1 MPKWT
6 KEQEEAIVKSGSNI
20 IVSAGAG
27 SGKTAVLSERVI
39 NKIQNG
45 IHVNELLILT
55 FTRAVAD
62 EMKDRIRKK
71 IGKIPEFKDELTL
84 LSSAYITTFDSFAL
98 SVVKKYH
105 YLLNISSNIAITD
118 ESIVKLEQKKILDN
132 IFEELYKEKNENF
145 INLIKKYCVKND
157 KSLKTNILS
166 LCNKI
171 SDYIDRD
178 EFIDN
183 VINNFYEEENV
194 NNLLTKYKEFIND
207 KKKAIMLELDNM
219 NMYFDYDYCMSLQN
233 SCLGILKANIDELHL
248 YESIK
253 LPSAPRGS
261 EEEAK
266 EVKANLKKLV
276 DDLISYGN
284 YGTLEDIKNDILS
297 SKETV
302 ITILEIVKSYLNEV
316 EKYKKENNIYT
327 FSDISRLSIKIL
339 KENESVRNELKYS
352 FKEIMIDE
360 YQDTNDVQDI
370 FISMIANNNVYMVGD
385 IKQSIYRFRGS
396 NPNIFKEKYSNYSKN
411 IGGYKIDLIKN
422 FRSRYEVLDNINK
435 VFDLIMDSSL
445 GSAEYRETHE
455 MVYGNTAYDSE
466 KINDFNYDFEVLEYM
481 NNKKET
487 GFDNSEVEIFM
498 IAKDIKDKMKNK
510 LKVFD
515 KETSKLRD
523 ATYNDFVIILD
534 RSRYFDT
541 YKKIFE
547 YLDIPLTIL
556 KDGKLNASTDIYLI
570 KNIVDLIIHINDN
583 NLNEDFKYDFVSIAR
598 SFLYEYTDENI
609 FDIIN
614 SKNYKET
621 TIYKDFSSIENINI
635 KTSNEIFNDILDITD
650 FYNKLYKIG
659 DYENTNVRLETIS
672 KLSSS
677 LSNLGLSIIDF
688 RDYLNDIIENNEDIK
703 YTTFS
708 SNSDSVKILT
718 IHKSKGLEYPVC
730 YFADLD
736 HEFNTS
742 ELKDK
747 FICDK
752 NYGLIV
758 PSNMEDIT
766 TSVIKE
772 LYKKDFIKEEISEK
786 IRLFYVA
793 LTRAREKMIIVLPEK
808 ETKKLE
814 KNENGVIEEIRR
826 LSFSKLSDFMY
837 GVKDYLDK
845 YFKTIDITKL
855 GLTKDYQY
863 NKTIN
868 IKDNTNIKDDINV
881 EEINIKNDI
890 AEEKHF
896 SKETNVLSTKE
907 EIKMMKYGTRI
918 HEYLELIDYK
928 NPNLSLIKDTFIKDK
943 IEKFLNNDLLKNI
956 KDSNIYHEYEFY
968 YEKDNINYHGIIDLM
983 LEYDEHIDIIDFKL
997 KSITDDN
1004 YKSQLY
1010 GYKNYIENITNKK
1023 VNTYLYSILN
1033 EKIESI

>member
-55 FTRAVAD
+55 FTRAAAD

-71 IGKIPEFKDELTL
+71 IGKIPQFKDELTL

-145 INLIKKYCVKND
+145 INLIKKYCIKND
-157 KSLKTNILS
+157 KSLKVNILS

-178 EFIDN
+178 DFIDD
-183 VINNFYEEENV
+183 VINNFYEEKNV

-207 KKKAIMLELDNM
+207 KKKEIMLELDNM
-219 NMYFDYDYCMSLQN
+219 NMYFDYDYCMALQN
-233 SCLGILKANIDELHL
+233 SCLGLLNADIDELHL
-248 YESIK
+248 YESVK

-266 EVKANLKKLV
+266 AAKANLKKLL
-276 DDLISYGN
+276 DDLKSYGD

-297 SKETV
+297 TKETV
-302 ITILEIVKSYLNEV
+302 LTILDIVKRYLSEV
-316 EKYKKENNIYT
+316 EQYKQDNNIYT

-339 KENESVRNELKYS
+339 KENESVRNELRDS

-370 FISMIANNNVYMVGD
+370 FISMIANDNVYMVGD
-385 IKQSIYRFRGS
+385 IKQSIYKFRGS
-396 NPNIFKEKYSNYSKN
+396 NPNIFKEKYSNYSSN

-422 FRSRYEVLDNINK
+422 FRSRFEVLDNINK
-435 VFDLIMDSSL
+435 VFDLIMDSNL
-445 GSAEYRETHE
+445 GSAEYKETHE
-455 MVYGNTAYDSE
+455 MVYGNTAYDTE
-466 KINDFNYDFEVLEYM
+466 KMNDFDYDFEVLEYM

-487 GFDNSEVEIFM
+487 GFDNSEVEIFA
-498 IAKDIKDKMKNK
+498 IAKDIKNKMKNK
-510 LKVFD
+510 IKVFD
-515 KETSKLRD
+515 KETSKLRE

-534 RSRYFDT
+534 RSKYFDT

-570 KNIVDLIIHINDN
+570 KNIVDLIIHINEN
-583 NLNEDFKYDFVSIAR
+583 NFNEEFKYDFTSIGR
-598 SFLYEYTDENI
+598 SFLYEYTDEYI
-609 FDIIN
+609 FDTIN
-614 SKNYKET
+614 NKSYKDT
-621 TIYKDFSSIENINI
+621 TIYKDFGSIKNINI
-635 KTSNEIFNDILDITD
+635 KTSSELFNDILDITD

-659 DYENTNVRLETIS
+659 DYENTNVRIETIS

-677 LSNLGLSIIDF
+677 LSMLGLSITDF
-688 RDYLNDIIENNEDIK
+688 RDYLNEIIETKQEIK

-758 PSNMEDIT
+758 PSNMEEV
-766 TSVIKE
+766 TSSVVKE

-814 KNENGVIEEIRR
+814 KNDNGVIEEIRR
-826 LSFSKLSDFMY
+826 LKFMKLSDFMY
-837 GVKDYLDK
+837 GVKDYLGN
-845 YFKTIDITKL
+845 YFKSIDITKL
-855 GLTKDYQY
+855 GLTKNYQY
-863 NKTIN
+863 SKSIN
-868 IKDNTNIKDDINV
+868 IKENNTITDDINV
-881 EEINIKNDI
+881 EEINIQNDI
-890 AEEKHF
+890 IEDKHF
-896 SKETNVLSTKE
+896 SKESNKVSTKE
-907 EIKMMKYGTRI
+907 EIKMINYGTKI

-928 NPNLSLIKDTFIKDK
+928 NPNLSLIEDNFIKTK
-943 IEKFLNNDLLKNI
+943 IEKFLNNSLLENI
-956 KDSNIYHEYEFY
+956 KDSNIYHEYEFF
-968 YEKDNINYHGIIDLM
+968 YEKDNTNYHGIIDLM
-983 LEYDEHIDIIDFKL
+983 LEYDTHIDIIDFKL
-997 KSITDDN
+997 KNVVDEN
-1004 YKSQLY
+1004 YKNQLN
-1010 GYKNYIENITNKK
+1010 GYKKYIESITNKK

-1033 EKIESI
+1033 EDIKEI

>member
-6 KEQEEAIVKSGSNI
+6 KEQEEAIIKSGSNI

-55 FTRAVAD
+55 FTRAAAD

-105 YLLNISSNIAITD
+105 YLLNISSSIAITD

-132 IFEELYKEKNENF
+132 IFEKFYKEKNEKF
-145 INLIKKYCVKND
+145 INLIKKYCIKND
-157 KSLKTNILS
+157 KSLKSNILS

-233 SCLGILKANIDELHL
+233 SCLGILNANIDELHL

-266 EVKANLKKLV
+266 EAKANLKKLI

-534 RSRYFDT
+534 RSKYFDSF
-541 YKKIFE
+541 KKIFE

-621 TIYKDFSSIENINI
+621 TIYKDFSSIKNINI

-730 YFADLD
+730 YYADLD

-793 LTRAREKMIIVLPEK
+793 LTRAREKMVIVLPEK

-868 IKDNTNIKDDINV
+868 IKDNTNIKDDIKV

-890 AEEKHF
+890 TEEKHF
-896 SKETNVLSTKE
+896 SKEKNMLSTKD

-943 IEKFLNNDLLKNI
+943 IEKFLKNDLLKNI

-1004 YKSQLY
+1004 YKNQLY

>member
-6 KEQEEAIVKSGSNI
+6 KEQEEAIIKSGSNI

-55 FTRAVAD
+55 FTRAAAD

-132 IFEELYKEKNENF
+132 IFEKFYKEKNENF
-145 INLIKKYCVKND
+145 INLIKKYCIKND
-157 KSLKTNILS
+157 KSLKSNILS

-207 KKKAIMLELDNM
+207 KKKEIMLELDNM

-233 SCLGILKANIDELHL
+233 SCLGILNADIDELHL

-266 EVKANLKKLV
+266 EAKANLKKLV

-284 YGTLEDIKNDILS
+284 YGTLENIKNDILS

-302 ITILEIVKSYLNEV
+302 ITILEIVKIYLSEV

-339 KENESVRNELKYS
+339 KENESVRDELKYS

-455 MVYGNTAYDSE
+455 MVYGNTAYDIE
-466 KINDFNYDFEVLEYM
+466 KMNDFNYDFEVLEYM

-534 RSRYFDT
+534 RSKYFDSF
-541 YKKIFE
+541 KKIFE

-614 SKNYKET
+614 TKNYKET
-621 TIYKDFSSIENINI
+621 TIYKDLSGIENINI

-826 LSFSKLSDFMY
+826 LSFTKLSEFMY

-845 YFKTIDITKL
+845 YFKTVDITKL

-890 AEEKHF
+890 TEEKHF
-896 SKETNVLSTKE
+896 SKETNMLSTKD

-943 IEKFLNNDLLKNI
+943 IEKFLKNDLLKNI

>member
-55 FTRAVAD
+55 FTRAAAD

-118 ESIVKLEQKKILDN
+118 ESIVKLEQKKILNN

-183 VINNFYEEENV
+183 IINNFYEENNV

-207 KKKAIMLELDNM
+207 KKKEIMLELDNM
-219 NMYFDYDYCMSLQN
+219 NTYFDYDYCMELQN
-233 SCLGILKANIDELHL
+233 SCLGLLNADIDELHL
-248 YESIK
+248 YESVK

-266 EVKANLKKLV
+266 AAKANLKKLL
-276 DDLISYGN
+276 DDLKSYGD

-297 SKETV
+297 TKETV
-302 ITILEIVKSYLNEV
+302 FTILDIVKKYLSEV
-316 EKYKKENNIYT
+316 EQYKQDNNIYT

-339 KENESVRNELKYS
+339 KENESIRNELRDS

-370 FISMIANNNVYMVGD
+370 FISMIANDNVYMVGD

-396 NPNIFKEKYSNYSKN
+396 NPNIFKEKYSNYSNN

-422 FRSRYEVLDNINK
+422 FRSRFEVLDNINK

-445 GSAEYRETHE
+445 GSAEYKETHE
-455 MVYGNTAYDSE
+455 MVYGNTAYDTE
-466 KINDFNYDFEVLEYM
+466 KMNDFDYDFEVLEYM

-487 GFDNSEVEIFM
+487 SFDNSEVEIFA
-498 IAKDIKDKMKNK
+498 IAKDIKNKIKNK
-510 LKVFD
+510 IKVFD
-515 KETSKLRD
+515 KETSKLRE

-570 KNIVDLIIHINDN
+570 KNIVDLIIHINEN
-583 NLNEDFKYDFVSIAR
+583 NFNEEFKYDFTSIGR
-598 SFLYEYTDENI
+598 SFLYEYTDEYI
-609 FDIIN
+609 FDTIN
-614 SKNYKET
+614 NKSYKDT
-621 TIYKDFSSIENINI
+621 TLYKDFSSIKNINI
-635 KTSNEIFNDILDITD
+635 KTSSELFNDILDITD

-659 DYENTNVRLETIS
+659 DYENTNVRIETIS

-677 LSNLGLSIIDF
+677 LSTLGLSITDF
-688 RDYLNDIIENNEDIK
+688 RDYLNDIIETKQEIK

-708 SNSDSVKILT
+708 GNSDSVKILT

-758 PSNMEDIT
+758 PSNMEEV
-766 TSVIKE
+766 TSSVVKE

-814 KNENGVIEEIRR
+814 KNDNGVIEEIRR
-826 LSFSKLSDFMY
+826 IKFMKLSDFMY

-845 YFKTIDITKL
+845 YFKSIDITKL

-863 NKTIN
+863 SKSIN
-868 IKDNTNIKDDINV
+868 IKENNTIKDDINV
-881 EEINIKNDI
+881 EEINIQNDI
-890 AEEKHF
+890 IEEKHF
-896 SKETNVLSTKE
+896 SKESNKVSTKE
-907 EIKMMKYGTRI
+907 EIKMMNYGTKI

-928 NPNLSLIKDTFIKDK
+928 NPNLSLIEDNFIKNK
-943 IEKFLNNDLLKNI
+943 IEKFLNNSLLENI
-956 KDSNIYHEYEFY
+956 KDSNIYHEYEFF
-968 YEKDNINYHGIIDLM
+968 YEKDNTNYHGIIDLM
-983 LEYDEHIDIIDFKL
+983 LEYDSHIDIIDFKL
-997 KSITDDN
+997 KNVVDEN
-1004 YKSQLY
+1004 YKNQLN
-1010 GYKNYIENITNKK
+1010 GYKNYIESITNKK

-1033 EKIESI
+1033 EDIKEI

>member
-6 KEQEEAIVKSGSNI
+6 KEQEEAIIKSGSNI

-55 FTRAVAD
+55 FTRAAAD

-105 YLLNISSNIAITD
+105 YLLNISSRIAITD

-132 IFEELYKEKNENF
+132 IFEKFYKEKNEKF
-145 INLIKKYCVKND
+145 INLIKKYCIKND
-157 KSLKTNILS
+157 KSLKSNILS

-194 NNLLTKYKEFIND
+194 NKLLTKYKEFIND

-266 EVKANLKKLV
+266 EAKANLKKLV

-487 GFDNSEVEIFM
+487 GFDNSEVEIFI

-534 RSRYFDT
+534 RSKYFDSF
-541 YKKIFE
+541 KKIFE

-793 LTRAREKMIIVLPEK
+793 LTRAREKMVIVLPEK

-868 IKDNTNIKDDINV
+868 IKDNTNIKDDIKV

-890 AEEKHF
+890 TEEKHF
-896 SKETNVLSTKE
+896 SKEKNMLSTKE

>member
-6 KEQEEAIVKSGSNI
+6 KEQEEAIIKSGSNI

-55 FTRAVAD
+55 FTRAAAD

-105 YLLNISSNIAITD
+105 YLLNISSSIAITD

-132 IFEELYKEKNENF
+132 IFEKFYKEKNEKF
-145 INLIKKYCVKND
+145 INLIKKYCIKND
-157 KSLKTNILS
+157 KSLKSNILS

-233 SCLGILKANIDELHL
+233 SCLGILNANIDELHL

-266 EVKANLKKLV
+266 EAKANLKKLV

-534 RSRYFDT
+534 RSKYFDSF
-541 YKKIFE
+541 KKIFE

-621 TIYKDFSSIENINI
+621 TIYKDFSSIKNINI

-730 YFADLD
+730 YYADLD

-793 LTRAREKMIIVLPEK
+793 LTRAREKMVIVLPEK

-868 IKDNTNIKDDINV
+868 IKDNTNIKDDIKV

-890 AEEKHF
+890 TEEKHF
-896 SKETNVLSTKE
+896 SKETNMLSTKE

>member
-39 NKIQNG
+39 NKIQNS

-55 FTRAVAD
+55 FTRAAAD

-157 KSLKTNILS
+157 KSLKANILS

-178 EFIDN
+178 EFIDD
-183 VINNFYEEENV
+183 VINNFYEENNV
-194 NNLLTKYKEFIND
+194 NKLLTKYKEFIND
-207 KKKAIMLELDNM
+207 KKKEIMLELDNM
-219 NMYFDYDYCMSLQN
+219 NMYFDYDYCMNLQN
-233 SCLGILKANIDELHL
+233 SCLGLLNADIDELHL
-248 YESIK
+248 YESVK

-266 EVKANLKKLV
+266 AAKANLKKLL
-276 DDLISYGN
+276 DDLKSYGD

-297 SKETV
+297 TKETV
-302 ITILEIVKSYLNEV
+302 FTILDIVKKYLSEV
-316 EKYKKENNIYT
+316 EQYKQDNNIYT

-339 KENESVRNELKYS
+339 KENESVRNELRDS

-370 FISMIANNNVYMVGD
+370 FISMIANDNVYMVGD

-396 NPNIFKEKYSNYSKN
+396 NPNIFKEKYSNYSSN

-422 FRSRYEVLDNINK
+422 FRSRFEVLDNINK
-435 VFDLIMDSSL
+435 VFDLIMDSNL
-445 GSAEYRETHE
+445 GSAEYKETHE
-455 MVYGNTAYDSE
+455 MIYGNTAYDTE
-466 KINDFNYDFEVLEYM
+466 KMNDFDYDFEVLEYM

-487 GFDNSEVEIFM
+487 SFDNSEVEIFA
-498 IAKDIKDKMKNK
+498 IAKDIKNKMKNK
-510 LKVFD
+510 IKVFD
-515 KETSKLRD
+515 KETSKLRE

-570 KNIVDLIIHINDN
+570 KNIVDLIIHINEN
-583 NLNEDFKYDFVSIAR
+583 NFNEEFKYDFTSIGR
-598 SFLYEYTDENI
+598 SFLYEYTDEYI
-609 FDIIN
+609 FDTIN
-614 SKNYKET
+614 NKSYKDT
-621 TIYKDFSSIENINI
+621 TLYKDFSSIKNINI
-635 KTSNEIFNDILDITD
+635 KTSSELFNDILDITD

-659 DYENTNVRLETIS
+659 DYENTNVRIETIS

-677 LSNLGLSIIDF
+677 LSTLGLSITDF
-688 RDYLNDIIENNEDIK
+688 RDYLNDIIETKQEIK

-758 PSNMEDIT
+758 PSNMEEV
-766 TSVIKE
+766 TSSVVKE

-814 KNENGVIEEIRR
+814 KNDNGVIEEIRR
-826 LSFSKLSDFMY
+826 LKFMKLSDFMY
-837 GVKDYLDK
+837 GVKDYLGK
-845 YFKTIDITKL
+845 YFKSIDITKL

-863 NKTIN
+863 SKSIN
-868 IKDNTNIKDDINV
+868 IKENNTITDDINV
-881 EEINIKNDI
+881 EEINIQNDI
-890 AEEKHF
+890 IEDKHF
-896 SKETNVLSTKE
+896 SKESNKVSTKE
-907 EIKMMKYGTRI
+907 EIKMMNYGTKI

-928 NPNLSLIKDTFIKDK
+928 NPNLSLIEDNFIKTK
-943 IEKFLNNDLLKNI
+943 IEKFLNNSLLENI
-956 KDSNIYHEYEFY
+956 KDSNIYHEYEFFY
-968 YEKDNINYHGIIDLM
+968 KKDNTNYHGIIDLM
-983 LEYDEHIDIIDFKL
+983 LEYDNHIDIIDFKL
-997 KSITDDN
+997 KNVVDDN
-1004 YKSQLY
+1004 YKNQLN
-1010 GYKNYIENITNKK
+1010 GYKNYIESITNKK

-1033 EKIESI
+1033 EDIKEI

>member
-55 FTRAVAD
+55 FTRAAAD

-71 IGKIPEFKDELTL
+71 ISKVPEYKDELTL

-105 YLLNISSNIAITD
+105 YLLNIPSSISITD
-118 ESIVKLEQKKILDN
+118 ESIVKLKQNKILDE
-132 IFEELYKEKNENF
+132 IFEDLYRENNKEF
-145 INLIKKYCVKND
+145 TSLIKKYCIKND
-157 KSLKTNILS
+157 KSLKSNIMS

-171 SDYIDRD
+171 SNYIDKD

-183 VINNFYEEENV
+183 INNNFYEEDNI
-194 NNLLTKYKEFIND
+194 NKLLTKYENFIND
-207 KKKAIMLELDNM
+207 KKKEIKLELDNM
-219 NMYFDYDYCMSLQN
+219 NMYFDSDYCLSLQN
-233 SCLGILKANIDELHL
+233 SCLPVLNSSVDELHL
-248 YESIK
+248 YESVK
-253 LPSAPRGS
+253 LPTVPRGS
-261 EEEAK
+261 EDEAK
-266 EVKANLKKLV
+266 QAKANLKKLL
-276 DDLISYGN
+276 DNLISYGN
-284 YGTLEDIKNDILS
+284 YGTLNDIKEDILS
-297 SKETV
+297 TKETV
-302 ITILEIVKSYLNEV
+302 FTILSIIKEYLRRVKQ
-316 EKYKKENNIYT
+316 YKDDNNIYT
-327 FSDISRLSIKIL
+327 FSDISELSIKIL
-339 KENESVRNELKYS
+339 KENESVRKELKNS

-370 FISMIANNNVYMVGD
+370 FINMISNNNVYMVGD

-396 NPNIFKEKYSNYSKN
+396 NPNIFKEKYSNYSSN
-411 IGGYKIDLIKN
+411 IDGYKIDLIKN
-422 FRSRYEVLDNINK
+422 FRSRSEVLDNINK

-445 GSAEYRETHE
+445 GSAEYKETHE
-455 MVYGNTAYDSE
+455 MVYGLTTYDTE
-466 KINDFNYDFEVLEYM
+466 KMKDFDYDFEVLEYM

-487 GFDNSEVEIFM
+487 SFENVEVEIFM
-498 IAKDIKDKMKNK
+498 IAKDIKKKMQDKIQ
-510 LKVFD
+510 VFD
-515 KETSKLRD
+515 KETNKLRD

-534 RSRYFDT
+534 RSKYFDT

-570 KNIVDLIIHINDN
+570 KNIVDLIIHINEN
-583 NLNEDFKYDFVSIAR
+583 NFNEDFKYDFTSIAR
-598 SFLYEYTDENI
+598 SFLYEYTDEYI

-614 SKNYKET
+614 NKKYKET
-621 TIYKDFSSIENINI
+621 TIYKDLSSIKNINI
-635 KTSNEIFNDILDITD
+635 KTSSELFNDILDITD
-650 FYNKLYKIG
+650 FYNKLYKIS

-677 LSNLGLSIIDF
+677 LGKLGMSITDF
-688 RDYLNDIIENNEDIK
+688 RDYLNDIIETNEEIK

-736 HEFNTS
+736 HEFNTR
-742 ELKDK
+742 ELKEK

-752 NYGLIV
+752 TYGLII

-766 TSVIKE
+766 SSVVKE

-793 LTRAREKMIIVLPEK
+793 LTRAREKMIIVIPEK
-808 ETKKLE
+808 ETVSLE

-826 LSFSKLSDFMY
+826 LKFNKLSDFMY
-837 GVKDYLDK
+837 GVKNYLQK
-845 YFKTIDITKL
+845 YFHTVDITKL
-855 GLTKDYQY
+855 GLTKQYQFSK
-863 NKTIN
+863 NVNIQSN
-868 IKDNTNIKDDINV
+868 NSIKDSINV
-881 EEINIKNDI
+881 EEIHIDNNITTD
-890 AEEKHF
+890 KHF
-896 SKETNVLSTKE
+896 SKESNRLFTKE
-907 EIKMMKYGTRI
+907 ETKMMKYGTKI
-918 HEYLELIDYK
+918 HEYLELIDYN
-928 NPNLSLIKDTFIKDK
+928 NPNLDLIEDSFIKNK
-943 IEKFLNNDLLKNI
+943 IQKFLENKLLENINN
-956 KDSNIYHEYEFY
+956 STIYHEYEFY
-968 YEKDNINYHGIIDLM
+968 YKKDNINYHGIIDLM
-983 LEYDEHIDIIDFKL
+983 LEYDTHIDIIDFKL
-997 KSITDDN
+997 KNVIDEN
-1004 YKSQLY
+1004 YKNQLH
-1010 GYKNYIENITNKK
+1010 GYKEYIESITNKK

>member
-1 MPKWT
+1 MDLL
-6 KEQEEAIVKSGSNI
+6 AYDNSG
-20 IVSAGAG
+20 
-27 SGKTAVLSERVI
+27 
-39 NKIQNG
+39 
-45 IHVNELLILT
+45 
-55 FTRAVAD
+55 
-62 EMKDRIRKK
+62 
-71 IGKIPEFKDELTL
+71 
-84 LSSAYITTFDSFAL
+84 
-98 SVVKKYH
+98 
-105 YLLNISSNIAITD
+105 
-118 ESIVKLEQKKILDN
+118 
-132 IFEELYKEKNENF
+132 
-145 INLIKKYCVKND
+145 
-157 KSLKTNILS
+157 
-166 LCNKI
+166 
-171 SDYIDRD
+171 
-178 EFIDN
+178 
-183 VINNFYEEENV
+183 NFYIFDMKTHHANA
-194 NNLLTKYKEFIND
+194 IND
-207 KKKAIMLELDNM
+207 KKKEIMLELDNM

-266 EVKANLKKLV
+266 EAKANLKKLV

-534 RSRYFDT
+534 RSKYFDSF
-541 YKKIFE
+541 KKIFE

-793 LTRAREKMIIVLPEK
+793 LTRAREKMVIVLPEK

-868 IKDNTNIKDDINV
+868 IKDNTNIKDDIKV

-890 AEEKHF
+890 TEEKHF
-896 SKETNVLSTKE
+896 SKETNMLSTKE

>member
-6 KEQEEAIVKSGSNI
+6 KEQEEAIIKSGSNI

-55 FTRAVAD
+55 FTRAAAD

-105 YLLNISSNIAITD
+105 YLLNISSSIAITD

-132 IFEELYKEKNENF
+132 IFEKFYKEKNEKF
-145 INLIKKYCVKND
+145 INLIKKYCIKND
-157 KSLKTNILS
+157 KSLKSNILS

-266 EVKANLKKLV
+266 EAKANLKKLI

-487 GFDNSEVEIFM
+487 GFDNSEVEIFI

-534 RSRYFDT
+534 RSKYFDSF
-541 YKKIFE
+541 KKIFE

-621 TIYKDFSSIENINI
+621 TIYKDFSSIKNINI

-730 YFADLD
+730 YYADLD

-793 LTRAREKMIIVLPEK
+793 LTRAREKMVIVLPEK

-868 IKDNTNIKDDINV
+868 IKDNTNIKDDIKV

-890 AEEKHF
+890 TEEKHF
-896 SKETNVLSTKE
+896 SKEKNMLSTKD

-943 IEKFLNNDLLKNI
+943 IEKFLKNDLLKNI

-1004 YKSQLY
+1004 YKNQLY

>member
-6 KEQEEAIVKSGSNI
+6 KEQEEAIIKSGSNI

-55 FTRAVAD
+55 FTRAAAD

-132 IFEELYKEKNENF
+132 IFEKFYKEKNENF
-145 INLIKKYCVKND
+145 INLIKKYCIKND
-157 KSLKTNILS
+157 KSLKSNILS

-207 KKKAIMLELDNM
+207 KKKEIMLELDNM

-233 SCLGILKANIDELHL
+233 SCLGILNADIDELHL

-253 LPSAPRGS
+253 LPSSPRGS

-266 EVKANLKKLV
+266 EAKANLKKLV

-284 YGTLEDIKNDILS
+284 YGTLENIKNDILS

-302 ITILEIVKSYLNEV
+302 ITILEIVKIYLNEV

-339 KENESVRNELKYS
+339 KENESVRDELKYS

-466 KINDFNYDFEVLEYM
+466 KMNDFNYDFEVLEYM

-534 RSRYFDT
+534 RSKYFDSF
-541 YKKIFE
+541 KKIFE

-621 TIYKDFSSIENINI
+621 TIYKDFSSIKNINI

-793 LTRAREKMIIVLPEK
+793 LTRAREKMVIVLPEK

-868 IKDNTNIKDDINV
+868 IKDNTNIKDDIKV

-890 AEEKHF
+890 TEEKHF
-896 SKETNVLSTKE
+896 SKEKNILSTKD

>member
-39 NKIQNG
+39 NKIQKG

-55 FTRAVAD
+55 FTRAAAD

-105 YLLNISSNIAITD
+105 YLLNISSSIAITD

-132 IFEELYKEKNENF
+132 IFEKFYKEKNEKF
-145 INLIKKYCVKND
+145 INLIKKYCIKND
-157 KSLKTNILS
+157 KSLKSNILS

-207 KKKAIMLELDNM
+207 KKKEIMLELDNM

-233 SCLGILKANIDELHL
+233 SCLGILNADIDELHL

-266 EVKANLKKLV
+266 EAKANLKKLV

-284 YGTLEDIKNDILS
+284 YGTLENIKNDILS

-302 ITILEIVKSYLNEV
+302 ITILEIVKNYLSEV

-339 KENESVRNELKYS
+339 KENESVRDELKYS

-466 KINDFNYDFEVLEYM
+466 KIKDFNYDFEVLEYM

-523 ATYNDFVIILD
+523 AIYNDFVIILD
-534 RSRYFDT
+534 RSKYFDSF
-541 YKKIFE
+541 KKIFE

-621 TIYKDFSSIENINI
+621 TIYKDFSSIKNINI

-868 IKDNTNIKDDINV
+868 IKDNTNIKDDIKV

-890 AEEKHF
+890 TEEKHF
-896 SKETNVLSTKE
+896 SKEKNMLSTKE
-907 EIKMMKYGTRI
+907 EIKMMKYGTKI

-943 IEKFLNNDLLKNI
+943 IEKFLKNDLLKNI

>member
-55 FTRAVAD
+55 FTRAAAD

-145 INLIKKYCVKND
+145 INLIKKYCIKND
-157 KSLKTNILS
+157 KSLKSNILS

-370 FISMIANNNVYMVGD
+370 FISMIANDNVYMVGD

-396 NPNIFKEKYSNYSKN
+396 NPNIFKEKYSNYSNN

-422 FRSRYEVLDNINK
+422 FRSRFEVLDNINK

-445 GSAEYRETHE
+445 GSAEYKETHE
-455 MVYGNTAYDSE
+455 MIYGNTAYDTE
-466 KINDFNYDFEVLEYM
+466 KMNDFDYDFEVLEYM

-534 RSRYFDT
+534 RSKYFDSF
-541 YKKIFE
+541 KKIFE

-556 KDGKLNASTDIYLI
+556 KDGKLNASADIYLI

>member
-6 KEQEEAIVKSGSNI
+6 KEQEEAIIKSGSNI

-55 FTRAVAD
+55 FTRAAAD

-105 YLLNISSNIAITD
+105 YLLNISSSIAITD

-132 IFEELYKEKNENF
+132 IFEKFYKEKNEKF
-145 INLIKKYCVKND
+145 INLIKKYCIKND
-157 KSLKTNILS
+157 KSLKSNILS

-266 EVKANLKKLV
+266 EAKANLKKLI

-455 MVYGNTAYDSE
+455 MVYGNTSYDSE

-534 RSRYFDT
+534 RSKYFDSF
-541 YKKIFE
+541 KKIFE

-598 SFLYEYTDENI
+598 SFLYEYTDEII

-621 TIYKDFSSIENINI
+621 TIYKDFSSIKNINI

-730 YFADLD
+730 YYADLD

-793 LTRAREKMIIVLPEK
+793 LTRASEKMVIVLPEK

-868 IKDNTNIKDDINV
+868 IKDNTNIKDDIKV

-890 AEEKHF
+890 TEEKHF
-896 SKETNVLSTKE
+896 SKEKNMLSTKD

>member
-6 KEQEEAIVKSGSNI
+6 KEQEEAIVKSGSNV

-55 FTRAVAD
+55 FTRAAAD

-132 IFEELYKEKNENF
+132 IFEKFYKEKNENF
-145 INLIKKYCVKND
+145 INLIKKYCIKND
-157 KSLKTNILS
+157 KSLKSNILS

-207 KKKAIMLELDNM
+207 KKKEIMLELDNM

-233 SCLGILKANIDELHL
+233 SCLGILNADIDELHL

-266 EVKANLKKLV
+266 EAKANLKKLV

-284 YGTLEDIKNDILS
+284 YGTLKDIKNDILS

-302 ITILEIVKSYLNEV
+302 ITILEIVKNYLNEV

-339 KENESVRNELKYS
+339 KENESVRDELKYS

-466 KINDFNYDFEVLEYM
+466 KMNDFNYDFEVLEYM

-534 RSRYFDT
+534 RSKYFDSF
-541 YKKIFE
+541 KKIFE

-614 SKNYKET
+614 TKNYKET
-621 TIYKDFSSIENINI
+621 TIYKDLSGIENINI

-868 IKDNTNIKDDINV
+868 IKDNTNIKDDIKV

-890 AEEKHF
+890 TEEKHF
-896 SKETNVLSTKE
+896 SKEKNMLSTKD